1 MAAGILATIGKTP
14 MIELTRIFPGSRF
27 HLFAKLEGF
36 NPGGSAKDRPALAIL
51 EHGLETG
58 AIRPGT
64 VLIESSSGN
73 MGIGLAQACRYYGLR
88 FICVVDPRT
97 APTNLRMLQ
106 AYGAEVDYVAE
117 PDPVTGDF
125 LQARLDRV
133 QVLLATIDDSLW
145 TNQYANRVNAQS
157 HYRTT
162 IREVVDGL
170 AGRFDFLFVA
180 VSTCG
185 TIRGC
190 AEYLREVGHPAKVV
204 AVDAVGSVIFGGK
217 RGKRLIPGLGAGV
230 RPALCEPALVDECVA
245 VTDADCIVGCRLL
258 VQREA
263 ILAGGS
269 SGGVVMAVEKMRER
283 IPDGSTCVAILP
295 DRGERYLET
304 VFDDGWVERSCGAIS
319 AAWRPVAGTAEEPAL
334 TLAGGSRASSHPLPR
349 ERVYGRE
356 GEEHGD

>member
-27 HLFAKLEGF
+27 RLFAKLEAF
-36 NPGGSAKDRPALAIL
+36 NPGGSLKDRPALSIL
-51 EHGLETG
+51 EQGLETG
-58 AIRPGT
+58 AIRPDT

-73 MGIGLAQACRYYGLR
+73 MGIGLAQVCRYHGLR

-97 APTNLRMLQ
+97 APANLRMLR
-106 AYGAEVDYVAE
+106 AYGAEIDYVAA
-117 PDPVTGDF
+117 PDPATGDF
-125 LQARLDRV
+125 LRARLDRV
-133 QVLLATIDDSLW
+133 QALLATIDHSLW
-145 TNQYANRVNAQS
+145 TNQYANRANAQS

-162 IREVVDGL
+162 IREVVDDL
-170 AGRFDFLFVA
+170 AGRLDFLFVA

-217 RGKRLIPGLGAGV
+217 RGKRLIPGLGAGI
-230 RPALCEPALVDECVA
+230 RPQLYEPALVDEVVE
-245 VTDADCIVGCRLL
+245 VTDVDCVVGCRLL
-258 VQREA
+258 VRREA

-269 SGGVVMAVEKMRER
+269 SGGTLMAVEKMSGR
-283 IPDGSTCVAILP
+283 IPEGATVVAILP

-304 VFDDGWVERSCGAIS
+304 VFDDGWVERNCGAIAGAWRS
-319 AAWRPVAGTAEEPAL
+319 AAAGGGAPEEPAPV
-334 TLAGGSRASSHPLPR
+334 LALAAAR
-349 ERVYGRE
+349 
-356 GEEHGD
+356 